1 MSNDRFDRTERND
14 ILDGFDTYATPS
26 EIAEPNAADAPA
38 TTVPC
43 SALASI
49 TTAEL
54 NC

>member
-1 MSNDRFDRTERND
+1 MKDRTND
-14 ILDGFDTYATPS
+14 ILAGFASYAGPEELTDTS
-26 EIAEPNAADAPA
+26 AADMPA

-54 NC
+54 GC